1 MLRNTKIYL
10 VSNCYN
16 DSNKV
21 YIGKTINSTRKRDH
35 MRKYG
40 KDIDFL
46 ELEEIKGTDSKNWK
60 PLETYWI
67 QQFTQW
73 GFDIQNTQKLGGSGV
88 NFHSLES
95 RNRIKQSKSL
105 KPHPNMRKDIEF
117 IKEDIIKQYESG
129 DGVHIISKQLNC
141 HSDVIKRIL
150 RENNITLRTPSQSQ
164 KSRKDLKNL
173 KRNDL
178 WNRISEIK
186 LLYLEGKNYTE
197 LGKIFNTSD
206 VQIKLMLKKENVI

>member
-1 MLRNTKIYL
+1 
-10 VSNCYN
+10 
-16 DSNKV
+16 
-21 YIGKTINSTRKRDH
+21 
-35 MRKYG
+35 
-40 KDIDFL
+40 
-46 ELEEIKGTDSKNWK
+46 
-60 PLETYWI
+60 
-67 QQFTQW
+67 
-73 GFDIQNTQKLGGSGV
+73 
-88 NFHSLES
+88 
-95 RNRIKQSKSL
+95 
-105 KPHPNMRKDIEF
+105 MRKDIEL

-150 RENNITLRTPSQSQ
+150 RESNTTLRTPSQSQ

-178 WNRISEIK
+178 WDRISEIK